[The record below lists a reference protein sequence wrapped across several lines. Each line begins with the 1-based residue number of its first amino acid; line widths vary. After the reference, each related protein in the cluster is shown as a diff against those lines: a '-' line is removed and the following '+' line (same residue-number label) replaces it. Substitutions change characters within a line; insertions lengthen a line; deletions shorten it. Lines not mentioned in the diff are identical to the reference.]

1 MILEQFQVASE
12 SDPQKFYV
20 VSRAVVSTGGFLARE
35 EQWQCDCR
43 GWTLHTP
50 RRDCKHITYHK
61 AFGGRPYD
69 PLLASILKVRKAAER
84 KAEKARLAQ
93 FMGHPIA
100 KSLINDYDIS
110 NVNET

>member
-1 MILEQFQVASE
+1 MILEQFQVVSE
-12 SDPQKFYV
+12 SDPHKFYV
-20 VSRAVVSTGGFLARE
+20 VSKVAVPGGDGPLGRLPMQ

-100 KSLINDYDIS
+100 RMIRQHK
-110 NVNET
+110 EAA